1 MREPKVSVGIMFEPR
16 IDFLFTGSYLSGG
29 RTYSGLQRVTE
40 KDGKVE
46 WNGNLYDE
54 LLFEPADEMRN
65 SFELRGV
72 TIGINFHWERKE
84 NQSFRGSVM
93 FIVENSKVTAINIL
107 GVEEY
112 LTSVISSEMSA
123 TASLELLK
131 AHAVI
136 SRSWLLAQIDKNEEI
151 TASRSEYSTM
161 KESEDELIRWYDRED
176 HTRFDICADDHCQ
189 RYQGITRA
197 STAIVRAA
205 IEQTRGE
212 LLMYNR
218 RICDARYS
226 KSCGGVFEEFH
237 NCWEEKDMPYLVK
250 QRDSK
255 TETAIPDLTIEENAR
270 EWILSSPESF
280 CNTTDKKVLS
290 QVLNNYD
297 QETVHF
303 YRWEVKYS
311 ASQLSDLIRR
321 RSGTDYG
328 DILDLIPVERGTS
341 GRLVKLKIVGS
352 KKSRTI
358 GKELEIRRTLS
369 ESHLYS
375 SAFVVEKSGG
385 SPDKPEEFILKGAGW
400 GHGVGLC
407 QIGAAV
413 MGEKGFKYN
422 EILTHYFP
430 GASVEKRYQ

>member
-40 KDGKVE
+40 KEGKVE

-93 FIVENSKVTAINIL
+93 FIAENSKVTAINIL

-151 TASRSEYSTM
+151 TASGSEYNTM

-328 DILDLIPVERGTS
+328 DILDLVPVERGTS

>member
-46 WNGNLYDE
+46 WDGNLYDE

-112 LTSVISSEMSA
+112 LTSVISSEMCA

-151 TASRSEYSTM
+151 TASGSEYSTM

-237 NCWEEKDMPYLVK
+237 NCWEEEDMPYLVK

-352 KKSRTI
+352 KMSRTI
-358 GKELEIRRTLS
+358 GKELEIRRSLS
-369 ESHLYS
+369 ETHLYS
-375 SAFVVEKSGG
+375 SAIVVEKSGG
-385 SPDKPEEFILKGAGW
+385 SRDKPEEFILKGAGW